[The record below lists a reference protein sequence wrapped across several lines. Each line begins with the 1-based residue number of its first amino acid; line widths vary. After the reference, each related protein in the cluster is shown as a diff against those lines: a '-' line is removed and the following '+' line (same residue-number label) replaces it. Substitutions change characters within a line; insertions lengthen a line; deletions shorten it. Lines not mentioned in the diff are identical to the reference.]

1 MVNKVA
7 IMSPKQIRFSNE
19 YLLDFNGTAAA
30 IRSGYSAK
38 SAKQI
43 ATENLAKP
51 SIQALIKEQ
60 QVNDASKL
68 QMSRQRA
75 LEVLLDGVSMAK
87 QMNDPATMIQGMST
101 VARMLGFTAPAE
113 RKIKTGRSHTDF
125 KNSLKLLSE
134 HDLLAML
141 DQYNISNG
149 AN

>member
-1 MVNKVA
+1 
-7 IMSPKQIRFSNE
+7 MSPKQIRFSNE

-51 SIQALIKEQ
+51 SIQSLIKEQ

-113 RKIKTGRSHTDF
+113 RKTKQPSDYPEFQKRLQQMSTAE
-125 KNSLKLLSE
+125 LEL
-134 HDLLAML
+134 LLA
-141 DQYNISNG
+141 DTPTN
-149 AN
+149 

>member
-1 MVNKVA
+1 MT
-7 IMSPKQIRFSNE
+7 PKQMLFIEN

-60 QVNDASKL
+60 QVNDARKL
-68 QMSRQRA
+68 QMTRQRA

-87 QMNDPATMIQGMST
+87 QMNDPAAMIQGMST
-101 VARMLGFTAPAE
+101 VAKVLGFTAPAE
-113 RKIKTGRSHTDF
+113 RKEKQ
-125 KNSLKLLSE
+125 LSDYPE
-134 HDLLAML
+134 FQKRLQQMSTAELELLLA
-141 DQYNISNG
+141 DTTTN
-149 AN
+149 